1 MQSRTDWLNHL
12 GEGRL
17 RVVEKIGWLQP
28 AGVSATFPCSN
39 HYYPGCFR
47 EIVEQE
53 NGYRA
58 ICTHHP
64 RECDPVCLAADD
76 LKQLAPNFEIIARGL
91 RQHWNLGGSTS
102 HAAQIPQVYPV
113 GVWGYGVT
121 SRTVFFSISRTH
133 DLGRF
138 SVMASELFAA
148 KKIALLVPADDWIK
162 PDEQVIFEK
171 AGNSVVRIVGLVN
184 VTTSGAVDCVTTP
197 DVLFGDAIGSPN
209 RIPGVV
215 IEVLSGSEARVI
227 RDGEVGEPI
236 DTVAISSLRER
247 QRVGQD
253 WIVRFETSKVK
264 SRLEK
269 DQLKLPGLFLSVT
282 DLEKTNPAR
291 AKGIREA
298 VGKGQFYI
306 VRAEI
311 RGVGPQ

>member
-1 MQSRTDWLNHL
+1 ML
-12 GEGRL
+12 
-17 RVVEKIGWLQP
+17 EKIGWLQP
-28 AGVSATFPCSN
+28 AGRPSVFPCSN

-53 NGYRA
+53 NGFRA

-64 RECDPVCLAADD
+64 RECGPVCLEAND
-76 LKQLAPNFEIIARGL
+76 LKLLAPDFEIIARGL
-91 RQHWNLGGSTS
+91 RQHWNLGGSTL
-102 HAAQIPQVYPV
+102 HAAQIPGLYPV

-121 SRTVFFSISRTH
+121 SRTVFFSNSRSH
-133 DLGRF
+133 DFGHLSG
-138 SVMASELFAA
+138 MASEVFSA
-148 KKIALLVPADDWIK
+148 KRIALLVPVDDWIG
-162 PDEQVIFEK
+162 PDVRASFEK
-171 AGNSVVRIVGLVN
+171 AGNSVTRIAGLVN

-197 DVLFGDAIGSPN
+197 DVLFGDVIGSPN
-209 RIPGVV
+209 RIPCVV
-215 IEVLSGSEARVI
+215 IEVLSGSKARVI
-227 RDGEVGEPI
+227 RDGVAGEPI
-236 DTVAISSLRER
+236 DAVAISSLQDR